1 MRMHVRGELRW
12 AIILFVVYLFSPL
25 LGNAAAQETN
35 SSSACIKCHTDFKAM
50 DRFGA
55 KAAAGAAAIAG

>member
-12 AIILFVVYLFSPL
+12 AIILFVVYLFSP

-50 DRFGA
+50 DRYGA

>member
-12 AIILFVVYLFSPL
+12 AIILCVVYLFSPL
-25 LGNAAAQETN
+25 GNVAAQESD

-50 DRFGA
+50 DRYGA

>member
-25 LGNAAAQETN
+25 GNAAAQENN

-50 DRFGA
+50 DRYGA

>member
-25 LGNAAAQETN
+25 GNAAAQEAN

-50 DRFGA
+50 DRYGA